1 MVLTTKPTAKTA
13 ATKTSDVG
21 AYKIDVAGGEA
32 KNYGFS
38 YVPGRLTINKAEQSI
53 AWNQDFRGLRVGDQ
67 VELKATAS
75 SGLQV
80 TYSMESYE
88 PAEIYTAGT
97 TYWLD
102 CKAEG
107 ETQIVAVQEGNR
119 NYYATNR
126 IRKPLIVG
134 PVAIVEAEDGSLVKI
149 QSTQLGIRVTGAKP
163 GENIRIYT
171 LDGMREVSQG
181 GRADDIYPDE
191 AEQYL
196 HRQSGRKGREAEA
209 LRDGLYEKDV
219 SLSVT
224 GCLAIGAQCLWG

>member
-1 MVLTTKPTAKTA
+1 
-13 ATKTSDVG
+13 
-21 AYKIDVAGGEA
+21 VAGGEA
-32 KNYGFS
+32 KNYGSS

-149 QSTQLGIRVTGAKP
+149 QSTQLGIRVTGAKQ

-171 LDGMREVSQG
+171 LDGMLQRSVRVEEPTTYIQMK
-181 GRADDIYPDE
+181 RNNIYIV
-191 AEQYL
+191 
-196 HRQSGRKGREAEA
+196 RVG
-209 LRDGLYEKDV
+209 EKV
-219 SLSVT
+219 VKLKH
-224 GCLAIGAQCLWG
+224 